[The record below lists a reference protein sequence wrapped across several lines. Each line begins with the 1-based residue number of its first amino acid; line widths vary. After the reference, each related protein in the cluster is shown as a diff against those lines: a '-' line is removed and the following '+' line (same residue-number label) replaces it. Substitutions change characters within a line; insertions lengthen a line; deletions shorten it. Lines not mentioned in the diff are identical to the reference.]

1 MSDEPKTLEQRV
13 TELEQIVARLA
24 QRAKDDDAGLEAMF
38 TTTPKR

>member
-13 TELEQIVARLA
+13 AVLEQIVARLT

-38 TTTPKR
+38 TASKR